1 MMNTIKLS
9 LRNAARVV
17 TPSLLATYI
26 RTKWDREPEIDLLPA
41 LCDPARISFDVGAN
55 WGQYAEALSYVSAG
69 VVACEP
75 VPQLAEY
82 LRRTARKGIRV
93 EQIALSNV
101 KGDAEFAV
109 PQDWGRS
116 SLLAEKADSDTQ
128 RLAVRLDTL
137 DSMATDPV
145 GFIKVDVEGHEEE
158 VIDGAFQVI
167 ARDHPV
173 LLIEI
178 EERHRPGALPRILA
192 RLSEEGYSAFFL
204 HEGCLH
210 SIATFDQEK
219 HQNPA
224 EVEDDPS
231 GKVIRGCY
239 INNFL
244 FIHKN
249 DLAEREKQLTKLGYK
264 VIN

>member
-17 TPSLLATYI
+17 APSLLATYI

-41 LCDPARISFDVGAN
+41 LCDRERTSFDVGSN
-55 WGQYAEALSYVSAG
+55 WGQYAEALSYLSSS
-69 VVACEP
+69 VVAFEP

-93 EQIALSNV
+93 EQIALSNA
-101 KGDAEFAV
+101 KGDAEFVV

-116 SLLAEKADSDTQ
+116 SLQQEKADSDTQ
-128 RLAVRLDTL
+128 RLPVRLDTL
-137 DSMATDPV
+137 DSMATEPV

-158 VIDGAFQVI
+158 VIDGGLQVI
-167 ARDHPV
+167 KRDHPV

-178 EERHRPGALPRILA
+178 EERHRPGALARILA
-192 RLSEEGYSAFFL
+192 LLSEEGYSAFFL
-204 HEGCLH
+204 HEGCVR
-210 SIATFDQEK
+210 SIAGFDLEK

-231 GKVIRGCY
+231 GKVSRGCY

-249 DLAEREKQLTKLGYK
+249 DLPEREKQLTNLGYK

>member
-26 RTKWDREPEIDLLPA
+26 RKKWDREPEIDLLPA
-41 LCDPARISFDVGAN
+41 LCDPTRISFDVGAN

-69 VVACEP
+69 VIACEP

-82 LRRTARKGIRV
+82 LRRTAVKGIRV
-93 EQIALSNV
+93 EQVALSNA
-101 KGDAEFAV
+101 KGDAEFVV

-116 SLLAEKADSDTQ
+116 SLLLQKAGADTQ
-128 RLAVRLDTL
+128 RLKVRLDTL
-137 DSMATDPV
+137 DSVATDPV

-158 VIDGAFQVI
+158 VVDGALQVI
-167 ARDHPV
+167 GRDHPV
-173 LLIEI
+173 LMIEI
-178 EERHRPGALPRILA
+178 EERHRPGALSRILA

-204 HEGCLH
+204 NEGCVC
-210 SIATFDQEK
+210 SITTFDLNK

-231 GKVIRGCY
+231 GRVTRGCY

-249 DLAEREKQLTKLGYK
+249 DLAEREKLLAERGYK

>member
-1 MMNTIKLS
+1 MIKLW

-17 TPSLLATYI
+17 APSVLATYI

-41 LCDPARISFDVGAN
+41 LSDRARISFDVGAN
-55 WGQYAEALSYVSAG
+55 WGQYAEALSYVSAS
-69 VVACEP
+69 VVAFEP
-75 VPQLAEY
+75 VPQLADY

-116 SLLAEKADSDTQ
+116 SLLADKADADTQ
-128 RLAVRLDTL
+128 RLPVHLDTL
-137 DSMATDPV
+137 DSIATDPV

-158 VIDGAFQVI
+158 VIDGGLQVI
-167 ARDHPV
+167 GRDHPV

-192 RLSEEGYSAFFL
+192 RLSAEGYSAFFL
-204 HEGCLH
+204 HDGSVC
-210 SIATFDQEK
+210 SITMFDQAK

-224 EVEDDPS
+224 EVQDESS
-231 GKVIRGCY
+231 GRVVRGCY

-244 FIHKN
+244 FIHSN
-249 DLAEREKQLTKLGYK
+249 EVAEREKRLTKLGYK